1 MVTICT
7 ACDESAMITALG
19 GTLEQTQTL
28 RLELGR
34 EPVFLPTLTTLTN
47 REHHKHHSTW
57 EGETKK
63 PKDQEP
69 RKDGGGEGPGPAGL
83 GWAGLGWA
91 ASCMRV
97 RVFIHIR
104 TKRDRSDTIRVGIG
118 LSPASN
124 GADFAFS
131 LGVAKKAG
139 K

>member
-69 RKDGGGEGPGPAGL
+69 RKDGGGKAPNRL

-104 TKRDRSDTIRVGIG
+104 TKRDRSDTTRVGIG
-118 LSPASN
+118 LSPASSR
-124 GADFAFS
+124 ADFAFS

>member
-91 ASCMRV
+91 
-97 RVFIHIR
+97 
-104 TKRDRSDTIRVGIG
+104 G
-118 LSPASN
+118 LRHVCVCECLYTYGPSET
-124 GADFAFS
+124 D
-131 LGVAKKAG
+131 LIQ
-139 K
+139 

>member
-1 MVTICT
+1 
-7 ACDESAMITALG
+7 MITALG

-69 RKDGGGEGPGPAGL
+69 RKDGGGKAPGRLDWAGL
-83 GWAGLGWA
+83 GWAGLRHVCVCECLYTYGP
-91 ASCMRV
+91 SETDL
-97 RVFIHIR
+97 IQ
-104 TKRDRSDTIRVGIG
+104 
-118 LSPASN
+118 
-124 GADFAFS
+124 
-131 LGVAKKAG
+131 
-139 K
+139 